1 MFFYFFLIR
10 FSLVLTNITTITATF
25 FSSLNR
31 KGNLDLAKELLT
43 YSLVKTPEC
52 IRSGCTAL
60 LHFKQMRAFQT
71 FLQVT

>member
-1 MFFYFFLIR
+1 MYFYFFLIR

-52 IRSGCTAL
+52 IRS
-60 LHFKQMRAFQT
+60 
-71 FLQVT
+71 